1 MKLGCRLQAESPSFN
16 KVLFPLFSLCRLVA
30 VLWLKNQGVIRSQLP
45 GEPPCVLT
53 LSWVLPA
60 LCSAPSRW
68 LVWPTVSPG
77 HFKDQQTPSPQWPSF
92 IILTSSY
99 QILCYLELRWL
110 WMTCMWPMPYKES
123 ASYSDKKDANAE
135 ETPLLRFH
143 RSELSCYSGF

>member
-16 KVLFPLFSLCRLVA
+16 KVVFPSFSLCWLVA

-45 GEPPCVLT
+45 GEPPRVLT

-60 LCSAPSRW
+60 LHSASSRW

-77 HFKDQQTPSPQWPSF
+77 HFKGHQILSPPWPSF

-99 QILCYLELRWL
+99 QILCFSELRWL
-110 WMTCMWPMPYKES
+110 WMTYMWPMPYKEP
-123 ASYSDKKDANAE
+123 ASYSDKKDENAE
-135 ETPLLRFH
+135 ETPLLLFH
-143 RSELSCYSGF
+143 RPELSCYSGF